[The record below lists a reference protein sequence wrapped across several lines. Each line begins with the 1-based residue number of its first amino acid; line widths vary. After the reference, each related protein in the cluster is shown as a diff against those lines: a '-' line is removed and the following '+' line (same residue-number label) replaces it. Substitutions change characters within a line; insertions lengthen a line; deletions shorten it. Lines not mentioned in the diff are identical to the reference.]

1 MNKDL
6 VGRIIVGTGKT
17 ILYGLSCLTLFVPYI
32 ENGVN
37 AAKRLTVDASYSG
50 AIKAI
55 MESNTLD
62 SCKKNIIDVLLKN
75 QSEEYY
81 KSVIEVVNS
90 DMLDSY
96 KVETIIKITT
106 N

>member
-1 MNKDL
+1 MSIKINKDQ
-6 VGRIIVGTGKT
+6 VGRIIIGTGKV
-17 ILYGLSCLTLFVPYI
+17 IVYGLSCLALIIPNV
-32 ENGVN
+32 ENSVN
-37 AAKRLTVDASYSG
+37 AAKRLTVEASYSG

-55 MESNTLD
+55 MNGNMLD
-62 SCKKNIIDVLLKN
+62 SYKKKIIDVLLKN

-96 KVETIIKITT
+96 KV
-106 N
+106 